1 MTEIE
6 IAVIGGSGLYNV
18 RGLQDVE
25 EHRIQTPFGD
35 PSDMITVGSL
45 SGIKIAFLPRHG
57 RGHMLSPSEVPY
69 RANIYALKDLGVRYI
84 IGVSACGSLR
94 EDFEPGHIV
103 IPSQLVDFT
112 KGKREGTFFGGGL
125 VAHVAVEHPFSAR
138 LSQAL
143 YGAVRQTGVIVH
155 NGGVFVTIEGPRFS
169 TKGESNLFRQW
180 GMSIVGMTTSPEAF
194 LAAEAEIAYSV
205 MAHVTD
211 YDVWHETTASV
222 TVEMV
227 VKTLSANTRF
237 AQEAIAKLV
246 ENYDEWAGN
255 FPVHHNLADAL
266 SLVNNWGNIPDK
278 LKTDLAPIIGKYIV
292 D

>member
-6 IAVIGGSGLYNV
+6 VAVVGGSGLYDV
-18 RGLQDVE
+18 GGLEDVE
-25 EHRIQTPFGD
+25 EHRVKTPFGD
-35 PSDMITVGSL
+35 PSDLITVGSL
-45 SGIKIAFLPRHG
+45 NGIKIAFLPRHG
-57 RGHMLSPSEVPY
+57 RGHTLSPSEVPY
-69 RANIYALKDLGVRYI
+69 KANIYALKVLGVRYI

-94 EDFEPGHIV
+94 EDYEPGHIV
-103 IPSQLVDFT
+103 IPNQLVDFT
-112 KGKREGTFFGGGL
+112 KGKRESTFFGGGL
-125 VAHVAVEHPFSAR
+125 VAHVAVAHPFSTR
-138 LSQAL
+138 FNQAL
-143 YGAVRQTGVIVH
+143 YGAVRQTGAVVH

-169 TKGESNLFRQW
+169 TRGEANLFRQW

-222 TVEMV
+222 SVEMV
-227 VKTLSANTRF
+227 VKTLSANTHL
-237 AQEAIAKLV
+237 AQEAIVKLL

-255 FPVHHNLADAL
+255 FPEHHNLADAL
-266 SLVNNWGNIPDK
+266 SLVNDWGEIPDN
-278 LKTDLAPIIGKYIV
+278 LKSDLAPIIGKYII